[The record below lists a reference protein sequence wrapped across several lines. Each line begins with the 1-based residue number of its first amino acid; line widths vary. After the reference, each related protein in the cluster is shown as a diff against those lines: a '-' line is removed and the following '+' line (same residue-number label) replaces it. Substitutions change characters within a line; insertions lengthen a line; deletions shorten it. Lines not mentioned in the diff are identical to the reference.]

1 MPTSPSPERV
11 TRRLT
16 VDDFHDSIRLGIEA
30 FGQFP
35 EGMPAPTP
43 DQFPR
48 PGRHTWGTFED
59 GTLVARVVGNEF
71 HSWFRG
77 AEVPTCGVGGVTVVA
92 ERRGNGL
99 LRELFAAMLDEATG
113 RGEVISTLFPT
124 APGIY
129 RRLGYEIVGSYDTVS
144 VPTALLATVA
154 EPAGVTVRRARLED
168 LPAVRATYD
177 AWAAV
182 QGGPL
187 TRRGAAFPATDE
199 ELLAA
204 FTGHHPGRG
213 RRRPAG
219 RLRHVEPRPR
229 LRQLG
234 HHRGRGPRGALPR
247 RGPGAVAGAG
257 VLRLGDGFGAGAHLR
272 QRRDPA
278 GAAVRL
284 VGGGRATPV
293 HAAGA
298 RRHRRPVAAAP
309 DRARQRRLPGRGRR
323 ARLDGR
329 RLPAAGCGRP
339 DQLRAGRGGAPGA
352 TVLSPQGLALLYAG
366 DQSCGNLRLAGYL
379 RCGSPADDGVL
390 DALLGSGQPHIRD
403 YF

>member
-77 AEVPTCGVGGVTVVA
+77 VEVPTCGVGGVTVVA

-99 LRELFAAMLDEATG
+99 LRELFAALLDEATG

-182 QGGPL
+182 
-187 TRRGAAFPATDE
+187 
-199 ELLAA
+199 
-204 FTGHHPGRG
+204 
-213 RRRPAG
+213 
-219 RLRHVEPRPR
+219 
-229 LRQLG
+229 
-234 HHRGRGPRGALPR
+234 
-247 RGPGAVAGAG
+247 
-257 VLRLGDGFGAGAHLR
+257 
-272 QRRDPA
+272 
-278 GAAVRL
+278 
-284 VGGGRATPV
+284 
-293 HAAGA
+293 
-298 RRHRRPVAAAP
+298 
-309 DRARQRRLPGRGRR
+309 
-323 ARLDGR
+323 
-329 RLPAAGCGRP
+329 
-339 DQLRAGRGGAPGA
+339 
-352 TVLSPQGLALLYAG
+352 
-366 DQSCGNLRLAGYL
+366 
-379 RCGSPADDGVL
+379 
-390 DALLGSGQPHIRD
+390 
-403 YF
+403 